1 MTLGYNQPWND
12 QKSSREAAVA
22 EIARRYRQWVDV
34 FESAR
39 VS

>member
-1 MTLGYNQPWND
+1 LVAWKD
-12 QKSSREAAVA
+12 QKIAREAAVA

-34 FESAR
+34 FERAR